1 MKAKLFFVLIVL
13 ILSKVSAQ
21 DKPAQ
26 TLRGSI
32 IDKSIKAHLA
42 GATVELTGGI
52 NKQTIANNDGVFKF
66 EFIPVGR
73 YTIRISYIGYKS
85 ITIPNI
91 ALESGKETYL

>member
-1 MKAKLFFVLIVL
+1 MKAKLFFALIVL

-21 DKPAQ
+21 DKPEQ

-66 EFIPVGR
+66 EFIR
-73 YTIRISYIGYKS
+73 SLEYERGYLPKHHS
-85 ITIPNI
+85 R
-91 ALESGKETYL
+91 AQ